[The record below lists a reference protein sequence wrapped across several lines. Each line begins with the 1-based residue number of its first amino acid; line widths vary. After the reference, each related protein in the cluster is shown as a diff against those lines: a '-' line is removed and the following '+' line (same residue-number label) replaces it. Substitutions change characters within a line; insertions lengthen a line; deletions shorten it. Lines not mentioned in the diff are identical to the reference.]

1 MSIFSN
7 KPCLPVIFFD
17 IIRPSSKAQHF
28 YCLQHNTR
36 VKLIFNYDL
45 VIFMRALNS
54 LQEWF
59 KLMVHNLRRIKKTL
73 LQNALWATC
82 SPGVLVLTCFNS
94 ERDTWKH
101 LLFPIHWFIFST
113 EIVTYLEIRER
124 KIVYFSN
131 KQVWQILNVSLMN
144 ISLYE
149 ISGSFS
155 RNNGNCRILGCDAMQ
170 SDIHLQTFGARTSP
184 SFIP

>member
-1 MSIFSN
+1 
-7 KPCLPVIFFD
+7 
-17 IIRPSSKAQHF
+17 
-28 YCLQHNTR
+28 
-36 VKLIFNYDL
+36 
-45 VIFMRALNS
+45 
-54 LQEWF
+54 
-59 KLMVHNLRRIKKTL
+59 
-73 LQNALWATC
+73 
-82 SPGVLVLTCFNS
+82 
-94 ERDTWKH
+94 
-101 LLFPIHWFIFST
+101 
-113 EIVTYLEIRER
+113 LEIRER